1 MAKGGMGQLQMV
13 ILVLA
18 IIVNAMVIVT
28 GVIGV
33 VKSGF
38 PDWNWEAEINNNNAG
53 WAISFLGIF
62 LVVLAV
68 LGILGEFQIKVYL
81 DRISIWVKWWTRTV
95 WYVLIGFLCVG
106 LAGLVGIVS
115 AFLCWVLALIF
126 LILEFIECCGGER
139 QSSKPDKK

>member
-81 DRISIWVKWWTRTV
+81 DRISIW
-95 WYVLIGFLCVG
+95 
-106 LAGLVGIVS
+106 
-115 AFLCWVLALIF
+115 
-126 LILEFIECCGGER
+126 
-139 QSSKPDKK
+139 